1 MEKVLT
7 RTRRIFTYIFYID
20 TENYA
25 DPLYIKPDIHVHSLG
40 EIKARQGTE
49 DNERNMNNGISVNTF
64 KFTCAKTLVENGK
77 NLKSYFSHSQNV
89 HTELEPK

>member
-1 MEKVLT
+1 MHQRNWFPKSEKKVLT
-7 RTRRIFTYIFYID
+7 RTRRIFSFTFYID

-64 KFTCAKTLVENGK
+64 KIHMHKKHC
-77 NLKSYFSHSQNV
+77 
-89 HTELEPK
+89 